1 MDNEYISMSAALSAA
16 KKRRAPIAVETPKN
30 SSILPQQQQQ
40 HQQQQVGGLTL
51 QQVIALIDKRLTN
64 LETVEANDNDTTGL
78 EDMTEEYENRF
89 DILAQEISELKQTV
103 LSLQTYTME
112 VNKMLFDEK
121 MAKQNSIDL

>member
-1 MDNEYISMSAALSAA
+1 MSAALSAA
-16 KKRRAPIAVETPKN
+16 KKRRAPIAVDPPKL
-30 SSILPQQQQQ
+30 SSIQQQPQQSQQQ
-40 HQQQQVGGLTL
+40 AGGLTL

-64 LETVEANDNDTTGL
+64 LETVEVSESDTTEL

-121 MAKQNSIDL
+121 MAKQISFDL

>member
-1 MDNEYISMSAALSAA
+1 MSAALSAA
-16 KKRRAPIAVETPKN
+16 KKRRAPIADPPK
-30 SSILPQQQQQ
+30 ILPQQQQQ
-40 HQQQQVGGLTL
+40 PQQQQAGGLTL

-64 LETVEANDNDTTGL
+64 LETVEVNENDTTEL

-121 MAKQNSIDL
+121 MAKQISFDL

>member
-1 MDNEYISMSAALSAA
+1 MSAALSAA
-16 KKRRAPIAVETPKN
+16 KKRRAPIAVDPPKI
-30 SSILPQQQQQ
+30 SSIQQQPQPQPQQA
-40 HQQQQVGGLTL
+40 GLTL

-64 LETVEANDNDTTGL
+64 LETVEVNENDTTEL

-121 MAKQNSIDL
+121 MAKQISFDL

>member
-1 MDNEYISMSAALSAA
+1 MSAALSAA
-16 KKRRAPIAVETPKN
+16 KKRRAPIAVDPPKF
-30 SSILPQQQQQ
+30 SPIQQQQQ
-40 HQQQQVGGLTL
+40 QPQQPQTGGLTL
-51 QQVIALIDKRLTN
+51 QQVIALIDKRLIN
-64 LETVEANDNDTTGL
+64 LETAEVNETDTTEL

-121 MAKQNSIDL
+121 MAKQISFDL

>member
-1 MDNEYISMSAALSAA
+1 MSAALSAA
-16 KKRRAPIAVETPKN
+16 KKRRAPIAVDPPKV
-30 SSILPQQQQQ
+30 SPIMQQQQQ
-40 HQQQQVGGLTL
+40 QQQAGGLTL
-51 QQVIALIDKRLTN
+51 QQVIALIDKRLIN
-64 LETVEANDNDTTGL
+64 LETAEVSETDTTEL

-121 MAKQNSIDL
+121 MAKQISFDL

>member
-1 MDNEYISMSAALSAA
+1 MSAALSAA
-16 KKRRAPIAVETPKN
+16 KKRRAPIAVDPPKF
-30 SSILPQQQQQ
+30 SPIQQQQQ
-40 HQQQQVGGLTL
+40 QQPPQVGGLTL
-51 QQVIALIDKRLTN
+51 QQVIALIDKRLIN
-64 LETVEANDNDTTGL
+64 LETAEVNETDTTEL

-121 MAKQNSIDL
+121 MAKQISFDL

>member
-1 MDNEYISMSAALSAA
+1 MSAALSAA
-16 KKRRAPIAVETPKN
+16 KKRRAPIAVDPPKF
-30 SSILPQQQQQ
+30 SPIQQQQQ
-40 HQQQQVGGLTL
+40 QQQPQQPQTGGLTL
-51 QQVIALIDKRLTN
+51 QQVIALIDKRLIN
-64 LETVEANDNDTTGL
+64 LETAEVNETDTTEL

-121 MAKQNSIDL
+121 MAKQISFDL

>member
-1 MDNEYISMSAALSAA
+1 MSAALSAA
-16 KKRRAPIAVETPKN
+16 KKRRAPIAVDPPKF
-30 SSILPQQQQQ
+30 SPIQQQQQ
-40 HQQQQVGGLTL
+40 QQQPQQPQTGGLTL
-51 QQVIALIDKRLTN
+51 QQVIALIDKRLIN
-64 LETVEANDNDTTGL
+64 LETAEVNETDATEL

-121 MAKQNSIDL
+121 MAKQISFDL

>member
-1 MDNEYISMSAALSAA
+1 MSAALSAA
-16 KKRRAPIAVETPKN
+16 KKRRAPIAVDPPKV
-30 SSILPQQQQQ
+30 SPILQQPQQQQA
-40 HQQQQVGGLTL
+40 GGLTL
-51 QQVIALIDKRLTN
+51 QQVIALIDKRLIN
-64 LETVEANDNDTTGL
+64 LETAEVNEIDATEL

-121 MAKQNSIDL
+121 MAKQISFDL

>member
-1 MDNEYISMSAALSAA
+1 MIDLVKYPVITEKTYLSLY
-16 KKRRAPIAVETPKN
+16 KN
-30 SSILPQQQQQ
+30 RQY
-40 HQQQQVGGLTL
+40 TFD
-51 QQVIALIDKRLTN
+51 IDKRLTN
-64 LETVEANDNDTTGL
+64 LETVEVNENDATEL

-121 MAKQNSIDL
+121 MAKQISFDL